1 MIARHRPGVVRD
13 EIMNYLRSRGDD
25 DASTSEIHEAVRRQL
40 GADVPASSVRSYLGL
55 NTPATFTRTGRG
67 RYKLRA
73 K

>member
-1 MIARHRPGVVRD
+1 VVVRHSPGVIRD
-13 EIMNYLRSRGDD
+13 VIMNYLRSHGD

-40 GADVPASSVRSYLGL
+40 GEHVPASSVRSYLGL
-55 NTPATFTRTGRG
+55 NTPATFTRTSHG